1 MNPMGWWRRNWV
13 DTLMITLI
21 LLVVGGFVSLLLRG
35 TPGLSATNTTPN
47 PASSASGSTVSTAE
61 TNTTT
66 MPADKPASSAGTA
79 SAATSNTPTQ
89 NTKAPSAATP
99 STKAPDAKVSSSKA
113 ASTNSSSSNP
123 KAVPTDMTRVEPSSV
138 TAGKSTAGK
147 SATSKPDSQAVSAN
161 SLNGQNKSDSPQ
173 LDSSEPAQATGNA
186 SEPAQATGN
195 TTVTLSKAA
204 PKPALPKASKVVET
218 PIAPKPVI
226 QVPAPRPT
234 RIIGATKPVAP
245 RVIQAKPS
253 ISSPSRSVYLRS
265 YRVAVG
271 SFSAPSRAEKLAV
284 SLRNEGLPA
293 RAIRSGGNTVVIVG
307 PYKTESDAKTA
318 FEQVKSSHSDAI
330 LFRPNGSK
338 VRANANSQAAISQ
351 AQTAPK
357 PTQVTPEA
365 TSSTPAQSSEQEV
378 VASPETPQ
386 TSTEATAAPVAP
398 VKPAPLGRYLQ
409 VGAFK
414 DIASAGPI
422 LAKLA
427 KYGYRGTLDQGS
439 DGLTRV
445 LVGPYDTKTFE
456 RAKRNL
462 RNRGF
467 RVFAAK

>member
-35 TPGLSATNTTPN
+35 TPGLGATNTAPN
-47 PASSASGSTVSTAE
+47 PASSASSNTAGNTPE
-61 TNTTT
+61 TNTPSATT
-66 MPADKPASSAGTA
+66 MPADKPAPTTPPPS
-79 SAATSNTPTQ
+79 TSTPD
-89 NTKAPSAATP
+89 TKAPNTQAPDTKVS

-113 ASTNSSSSNP
+113 QNASTAASSNP
-123 KAVPTDMTRVEPSSV
+123 KAVATDMTRVEPSNV
-138 TAGKSTAGK
+138 TAGKPTAGK
-147 SATSKPDSQAVSAN
+147 ATSTKPEPQAVSAN
-161 SLNGQNKSDSPQ
+161 SLNDQNKANSPQ

-186 SEPAQATGN
+186 
-195 TTVTLSKAA
+195 TVTLSKAA
-204 PKPALPKASKVVET
+204 PKPALPKASTIVET
-218 PIAPKPVI
+218 PVAPKPVI
-226 QVPAPRPT
+226 QAPAARSTPT
-234 RIIGATKPVAP
+234 ISAAKPVAS

-253 ISSPSRSVYLRS
+253 VSSPSRSLYLRS

-271 SFSAPSRAEKLAV
+271 SFSAPSRAEKLAS
-284 SLRNEGLPA
+284 SLRSEGLPA
-293 RAIRSGGNTVVIVG
+293 QAIRSGGNTLVIVG
-307 PYKTESDAKTA
+307 PYKTESEAKIA
-318 FEQVKSSHSDAI
+318 FAQVRTTHSDAI

-338 VRANANSQAAISQ
+338 VRANAQATSSN
-351 AQTAPK
+351 TAAPQ
-357 PTQVTPEA
+357 PEVTPEPAQAVSEA
-365 TSSTPAQSSEQEV
+365 TSSTPAQGNNPEV
-378 VASPETPQ
+378 MASPEKPQ
-386 TSTEATAAPVAP
+386 TTTEAAATPVTP

-414 DIASAGPI
+414 DIASAGPV
-422 LAKLA
+422 LSKLA